1 MPIVGKDIIE
11 SSLKNSLSPE
21 NNPKRNFVQSVEL
34 IVTFKD
40 VDMKKG
46 DLKLRE
52 IIVLP
57 KPPEKPKKVLVV
69 PTFQQIEYAK

>member
-34 IVTFKD
+34 
-40 VDMKKG
+40 
-46 DLKLRE
+46 
-52 IIVLP
+52 
-57 KPPEKPKKVLVV
+57 
-69 PTFQQIEYAK
+69 